1 MWLINIIMCN
11 YEPDIEVSHAE
22 IMSCIKGLADNKSC
36 GLDGVS
42 AEHLK
47 HCNNRIVP
55 MLAMCFNGFFIHG
68 VLPPSMISVVLV
80 PIVKDKRASVCSTAN
95 YRPIALASIM
105 SKLLEKIIYH
115 RISDTLVTS
124 CNQFGFK
131 SKHSTEMCIFALK
144 EAILKYRSL
153 NSNVYSCFL
162 DASKAFDRVNHS
174 KLFETLRKR
183 DVPMYIIII
192 LAFWYSTQTMYV
204 RWNNVTSSGFRV
216 SNGVRQGGILS
227 PYLFCVYTD
236 ELSKMLNNVKA
247 GCFVGA
253 SLINH
258 LMYADDLVVLAP
270 SATGLALLLATCSQY
285 GIEYDIKYNSAK
297 SNVMVFCSKLLK
309 DIIRS

>member
-1 MWLINIIMCN
+1 M
-11 YEPDIEVSHAE
+11 
-22 IMSCIKGLADNKSC
+22 
-36 GLDGVS
+36 
-42 AEHLK
+42 
-47 HCNNRIVP
+47 
-55 MLAMCFNGFFIHG
+55 
-68 VLPPSMISVVLV
+68 
-80 PIVKDKRASVCSTAN
+80 
-95 YRPIALASIM
+95 
-105 SKLLEKIIYH
+105 
-115 RISDTLVTS
+115 
-124 CNQFGFK
+124 
-131 SKHSTEMCIFALK
+131 
-144 EAILKYRSL
+144 KYRSL

-174 KLFETLRKR
+174 KLFDTLRKR

-204 RWNNVTSSGFRV
+204 PWNNVTSSGFRV

-309 DIIRS
+309 DISVPNFVVNGVIIDKVSNCKYLGHCINDKLNDDDDMAWQRKQIYAQGNALIRKFYMCSETVKISLFKSSPRCTPVRCGVIIVVNLYENYVLRTTMFLEK